1 MPYTQRMKLAFA
13 LPLLAA
19 FALAVTG
26 CQPTESK
33 VPGTWTAN
41 GGGSMVISADNKFV
55 MTSGGQPMNGT
66 WSLAEKTVTMKV
78 ETVAGKPIK
87 EAIVELEN
95 NMYMMPADQAAM
107 TKQILDAMK
116 TMERD
121 GFTGTITEDGK
132 VLTTTAA
139 GATQTWNKKL
149 K

>member
-19 FALAVTG
+19 FALVVTG

-33 VPGTWTAN
+33 IPGTWTAT

-55 MTSGGQPMNGT
+55 MTSGGQAMNGT
-66 WSLAEKTVTMKV
+66 WSLTEKTITMKV
-78 ETVAGKPIK
+78 DSVSSKPIK
-87 EAIVELEN
+87 EKIVELEN
-95 NMYMMPADQAAM
+95 NMYMMPADQAAI
-107 TKQILDAMK
+107 TQQAITAMK
-116 TMERD
+116 AMEKD
-121 GFTGTITEDGK
+121 GISGTISEDGK

-139 GATQTWNKKL
+139 GNTQTWNKKV